1 MAEEVKYN
9 NTLVSGRADETLTY
23 TKYVKDESSGKST
36 KELLDEKVNK
46 TDQLGTTQ
54 IADNAVTNEKLAEH
68 SVDNTKLSHDSVSYD
83 KIQNDAV
90 ITEKIQD
97 NAVTTEKVEEKAI
110 TNTKLGDQSVDG
122 RVVREAS
129 LETKH
134 FANESVTTEKVARKS
149 ITKDKLADNS
159 VDASQLVDGCI
170 GNSKLFPDSV
180 TTEKIKDSSVT
191 NEKVADDT
199 LGIEKFDPEFRKIIQ
214 AATGLP
220 DYLSQMIQDVDKS
233 VKQLNEKNTDLQ
245 SKVDDNLKKI
255 TINKSAQ
262 DEKNASLDKNMTKL
276 NTRDDQITE
285 TLKNIVVTGGASV
298 ASAVTY
304 DNTTSQLTSANIQG
318 AVDELQGAKIDKT
331 SILQEPGED
340 ENKVM
345 SQKAVSAK
353 LSDISDKLDK
363 KQDRFNNISE
373 EAVESIVE
381 EISIQNN
388 EGEEIAHID
397 NNISNFRNLQS
408 NGLPVL
414 TKEDVD
420 ILNKNFSESESDDA
434 EEQIWADNDYDLT
447 APDKSKEFVRIGNYG
462 VKSKS
467 FQTLD
472 GSKVMLDNYET
483 VSNIR
488 NRRIKEMKEWNK
500 LGVGMFIHWGVYSV
514 LEGHYSGKNI
524 NGENINFTSSGI
536 AEWILRLAKIPEG
549 IYKSYQSMFTADK
562 WNTDEVA
569 KIAYNAGM
577 KYIVITAKHHEG
589 FVLYDSKFAS
599 WCTKTSSA
607 RNTLLD
613 ELKKSCEKFGLKFCL
628 YFSQTTDW
636 TTDGGYGQDFKNN
649 ENKDPYTNEQHLRY
663 INETISVIKEM
674 IERFDPYVLWY
685 DAPSDKDNFASLKFL
700 DIQLANYP
708 QVIVNDRLFNDFH
721 AGDFAIGEGNYYF
734 GDRPYAEN
742 CYTINGSWGY
752 NKKYDTEDHT
762 ISAAKILE
770 QYIIESRARGQNAL
784 INIGPKGNGEIPSLI
799 KARLSEI
806 STFIKK
812 YGFFFST
819 EPVNTVSFPNW
830 GRVIKCGNTL
840 KCFVWDKSKRITISG
855 INTTFVKSV
864 YVYDTESTDNLSIV
878 DEYNMIISNIPSK
891 EESEYPAVIDIEFS
905 NHIVAEK
912 FSNVISAD
920 NNKLNVSAFVTHSA
934 YPALMGYGT
943 DTYQLGSWTDISSI
957 SSVFKYE
964 GETTDKTITFTK
976 TLQEKNDISFTITLV
991 NISNGKKQIINVIND
1006 TAEQTVSLE
1015 KGIVYEIN
1023 IRKEVPEWYNLKDII
1038 FS

>member
-1 MAEEVKYN
+1 M
-9 NTLVSGRADETLTY
+9 
-23 TKYVKDESSGKST
+23 
-36 KELLDEKVNK
+36 
-46 TDQLGTTQ
+46 
-54 IADNAVTNEKLAEH
+54 TN
-68 SVDNTKLSHDSVSYD
+68 D
-83 KIQNDAV
+83 
-90 ITEKIQD
+90 
-97 NAVTTEKVEEKAI
+97 
-110 TNTKLGDQSVDG
+110 
-122 RVVREAS
+122 
-129 LETKH
+129 
-134 FANESVTTEKVARKS
+134 
-149 ITKDKLADNS
+149 
-159 VDASQLVDGCI
+159 
-170 GNSKLFPDSV
+170 
-180 TTEKIKDSSVT
+180 
-191 NEKVADDT
+191 
-199 LGIEKFDPEFRKIIQ
+199 
-214 AATGLP
+214 
-220 DYLSQMIQDVDKS
+220 
-233 VKQLNEKNTDLQ
+233 
-245 SKVDDNLKKI
+245 
-255 TINKSAQ
+255 
-262 DEKNASLDKNMTKL
+262 
-276 NTRDDQITE
+276 
-285 TLKNIVVTGGASV
+285 
-298 ASAVTY
+298 
-304 DNTTSQLTSANIQG
+304 
-318 AVDELQGAKIDKT
+318 IDKT
-331 SILQEPGED
+331 SPHYKGDFGSIYEVNKKFPTGGVAGDFVVIEGWAHYWNADRGTWCVNAQRDSYWDELITGIIEKLKLIHGATYMGVAGLDTVPAKVIGAKMYYFATVAGTYKNFGDLAVPQGINVLYSENGSSWVCSTLLEVAQELGVSTRNVVSQKVVKDALDLKANQSAVNEALAKKAD
-340 ENKVM
+340 KAAMDVELGKKADKAAMDVALGKKADKETVNTELGKKADKETVNTELGKKFDKTSVAQESGDSEELVM
-345 SQKAVSAK
+345 SQKTVSDK
-353 LSDISDKLDK
+353 LSDLSGKLDK
-363 KQDRFNNISE
+363 KQDIFNNVSE

-414 TKEDVD
+414 TKGDVD

-434 EEQIWADNDYDLT
+434 EEQIWAANDYDLT

-467 FQTLD
+467 FQTFD
-472 GSKVMLDNYET
+472 GSKIMLDNYET

-488 NRRIKEMKEWNK
+488 NRRIKEMEEWNK

-514 LEGHYSGKNI
+514 LEGHYSGENI

-549 IYKSYQSMFTADK
+549 IYKSYQSKFTADK

-685 DAPSDKDNFASLKFL
+685 DAPSDKDNFAALKFL

-708 QVIVNDRLFNDFH
+708 QVIVSDRLFNDFH
-721 AGDFAIGEGNYYF
+721 AGDFAVGEGNYYF

-762 ISAAKILE
+762 ISAAKIIE

-799 KARLSEI
+799 KTRLSEI

-819 EPVNTVSFPNW
+819 EPVNAVSFPNW

-840 KCFVWDKSKRITISG
+840 KCFVWNKSRRITISG

-864 YVYDTESTDNLSIV
+864 HVYDTESTDNLSIV
-878 DEYNMIISNIPSK
+878 DEHNMIISNIPPK
-891 EESEYPAVIDIEFS
+891 EGSEYPAVIDIEFS

-964 GETTDKTITFTK
+964 GETADKTITFTK

-991 NISNGKKQIINVIND
+991 NVSNGKKQTINVIND
-1006 TAEQTVSLE
+1006 IAEQTVSLE

>member
-1 MAEEVKYN
+1 MA
-9 NTLVSGRADETLTY
+9 
-23 TKYVKDESSGKST
+23 
-36 KELLDEKVNK
+36 
-46 TDQLGTTQ
+46 
-54 IADNAVTNEKLAEH
+54 
-68 SVDNTKLSHDSVSYD
+68 
-83 KIQNDAV
+83 ND
-90 ITEKIQD
+90 
-97 NAVTTEKVEEKAI
+97 
-110 TNTKLGDQSVDG
+110 
-122 RVVREAS
+122 
-129 LETKH
+129 
-134 FANESVTTEKVARKS
+134 
-149 ITKDKLADNS
+149 
-159 VDASQLVDGCI
+159 
-170 GNSKLFPDSV
+170 
-180 TTEKIKDSSVT
+180 
-191 NEKVADDT
+191 
-199 LGIEKFDPEFRKIIQ
+199 
-214 AATGLP
+214 
-220 DYLSQMIQDVDKS
+220 
-233 VKQLNEKNTDLQ
+233 
-245 SKVDDNLKKI
+245 
-255 TINKSAQ
+255 
-262 DEKNASLDKNMTKL
+262 
-276 NTRDDQITE
+276 
-285 TLKNIVVTGGASV
+285 
-298 ASAVTY
+298 
-304 DNTTSQLTSANIQG
+304 
-318 AVDELQGAKIDKT
+318 IDKT
-331 SILQEPGED
+331 SPHYKGDFGSIYEVNKKFPNGGVAGDYVEIDGWAHYWSADRGTWCVNAQRDSYWDELITGIINKLKLFKGATYMGVAGVSTVPEKIAGVKMYYFAKAAGTYSGFGGLQLAQGINVLYTDNGTSWTATPLLEVAQELGVSTE
-340 ENKVM
+340 KVM
-345 SQKAVSAK
+345 SQKAVNTELGKKADKEAVNTELGKKADKEAVNTELGKKADKETVNTELGKKADKETVNTELGKKFDKTSVAQESGDSEELVMSQKTVSNK
-353 LSDISDKLDK
+353 LSYLSGKLDK
-363 KQDRFNNISE
+363 KQDRFNNVSE

-414 TKEDVD
+414 TKGDVD

-434 EEQIWADNDYDLT
+434 EEQIWAANDYDLT

-467 FQTLD
+467 FQTFD
-472 GSKVMLDNYET
+472 GSKIMLDNYET

-488 NRRIKEMKEWNK
+488 NRRIKEMEEWNK
-500 LGVGMFIHWGVYSV
+500 LGVGMFIHWGVYSA

-524 NGENINFTSSGI
+524 NGENIDFTSSGI
-536 AEWILRLAKIPEG
+536 AEWILRLAKIPEDT
-549 IYKSYQSMFTADK
+549 YKSYQSKFTADK

-599 WCTKTSSA
+599 WCTKTSPA

-685 DAPSDKDNFASLKFL
+685 DAPSDKDNFAALKFL

-708 QVIVNDRLFNDFH
+708 QVIVNNRLFNDFH
-721 AGDFAIGEGNYYF
+721 AGDFAVGEGNYYF

-742 CYTINGSWGY
+742 CYTMNGSWGY
-752 NKKYDTEDHT
+752 NKKYDTEDRT
-762 ISAAKILE
+762 ISAAKIIE
-770 QYIIESRARGQNAL
+770 QYIIEARARGQNAL
-784 INIGPKGNGEIPSLI
+784 INIGPKGNGEISSLV
-799 KARLSEI
+799 KARLVEI
-806 STFIKK
+806 SAFVKK

-819 EPVNTVSFPNW
+819 EPVNAVSFPNW

-840 KCFVWDKSKRITISG
+840 KCFVWDKSRRITISG

-864 YVYDTESTDNLSIV
+864 HVYDTESTDNLSIV

-891 EESEYPAVIDIEFS
+891 EGSEYPAVIDIEFS

-964 GETTDKTITFTK
+964 GETADKTITFTK

-991 NISNGKKQIINVIND
+991 NVSNGKKQTINVIND